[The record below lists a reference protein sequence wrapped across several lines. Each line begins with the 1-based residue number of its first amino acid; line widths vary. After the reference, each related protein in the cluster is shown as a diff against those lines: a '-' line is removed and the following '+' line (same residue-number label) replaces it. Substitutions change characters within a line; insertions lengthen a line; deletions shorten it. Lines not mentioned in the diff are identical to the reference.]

1 MSDRLNVF
9 LRDEVQ
15 KLIDAL
21 AHSFRVKITLFSA
34 NMEELRVGLQN
45 PGSPFCHL
53 VQQPLKRLHQ
63 CRAMDRQ
70 MCHRAQA
77 LGQTAPYRCHAG
89 LVEAVLPISLEGI
102 TVGFL
107 MVGQFRET
115 VEPSAEVAAQWAATG
130 ASPEV
135 VRDAFFAVPYLD
147 PVTRDNML
155 TLASVLAQFLVN
167 QEFVSLNRGP
177 LMDGLSAWVQEHLTE
192 PIRIDDAADALG
204 KGASTLAHT
213 VKAKTGMS
221 FTQYLSR
228 RRIERFEALARQ
240 RPGMNVQE
248 GALAV
253 GFADPLY
260 FSRTYKQIRGT
271 SPSAFLAAVREG
283 REPVTRS

>member
-1 MSDRLNVF
+1 MSDRMNVF

-15 KLIDAL
+15 QLIDAL

-34 NMEELRVGLQN
+34 AMEELRVGLQN
-45 PGSPFCHL
+45 PGSPFCRL

-63 CRAMDRQ
+63 CQAMDRQ

-77 LGQTAPYRCHAG
+77 LAKPTQYRCHAG
-89 LVEAVLPISLEGI
+89 LVEAVLPIQVEGI
-102 TVGFL
+102 TLGYL
-107 MVGQFRET
+107 MVGQFRDT
-115 VEPSAEVAAQWAATG
+115 VEPSPDVARPWAALG
-130 ASPEV
+130 QDPETL
-135 VRDAFFAVPYLD
+135 REAFFGVPYLD

-155 TLASVLAQFLVN
+155 TLGAMLVQFLVS
-167 QEFVSLNRGP
+167 QEFVSLKRGP
-177 LMDGLSAWVQEHLTE
+177 VMDSLSAWVHDHLAE
-192 PIRIDDAADALG
+192 PFGVEEAARALG
-204 KGASTLAHT
+204 KSPSTLSHT

-221 FTQYLSR
+221 FTQFVSR

-253 GFADPLY
+253 GFPDPLY
-260 FSRTYKQIRGT
+260 FSRTYKKLRGT

-283 REPVTRS
+283 REPVTRP